1 MPEQSTQVKLSF
13 PEWLKLRRDIAKLK
27 QADIARAL
35 DVSGQAVSSWE
46 KGTAKPTL
54 TPYQTK
60 QLCLVL
66 DVTFDELVRGFCG
79 EVEISIS

>member
-1 MPEQSTQVKLSF
+1 MSKESTQVKLSF
-13 PEWLKLRRDIAKLK
+13 AQWLKLRREIAELK

-46 KGTAKPTL
+46 KGTATPAL
-54 TPYQTK
+54 NPYQTK

-66 DVTFDELVRGFCG
+66 NVTLDELVKGFSG
-79 EVEISIS
+79 EVEITIG